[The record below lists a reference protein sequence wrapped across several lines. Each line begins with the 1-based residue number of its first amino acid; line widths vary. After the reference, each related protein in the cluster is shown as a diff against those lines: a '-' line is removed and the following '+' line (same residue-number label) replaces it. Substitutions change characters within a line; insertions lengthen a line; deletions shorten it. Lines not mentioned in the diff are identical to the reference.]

1 MTKKKNIEDYFDFS
15 KRPDATYNSSVV
27 VGRDDTRGM
36 SEVITSPQSVQAPVY
51 TAPAEDYHDF
61 SKRPPATYGSSVVV
75 GRDDTRGMSGVI
87 SAPQG
92 VAFPTWVNPNAA
104 KSPDM
109 YSQAVAL
116 DGREPA
122 SIPMEYTAPMNADQR
137 VLAQLQALNGGT
149 TPAIDPTVRVPD
161 QVVNGL
167 YPQAAIQNN
176 FPAGPPPTADSQ
188 GTFIKPFDPAF
199 IDLTPNP
206 SPPYT
211 TQPQATLANVLR
223 DSAGSPVTTRN
234 GNPIGL
240 PNQSR
245 GNVAGGK
252 GGAGGK

>member
-1 MTKKKNIEDYFDFS
+1 MTKKKVEDYFTG
-15 KRPDATYNSSVV
+15 AT
-27 VGRDDTRGM
+27 T
-36 SEVITSPQSVQAPVY
+36 APY
-51 TAPAEDYHDF
+51 DTAPAGETLSWNPQVSPEAALERQALTFGLDN
-61 SKRPPATYGSSVVV
+61 RPPVPDMYNQA
-75 GRDDTRGMSGVI
+75 
-87 SAPQG
+87 
-92 VAFPTWVNPNAA
+92 VALDRPTP
-104 KSPDM
+104 PDM

-122 SIPMEYTAPMNADQR
+122 AIPMEYTAPMNADQR

-167 YPQAAIQNN
+167 YPQAAV
-176 FPAGPPPTADSQ
+176 DR
-188 GTFIKPFDPAF
+188 GTVIPSFDPAF
-199 IDLTPNP
+199 VDLTPNP

-211 TQPQATLANVLR
+211 TQPQAPTANVLR
-223 DSAGSPVTTRN
+223 DSAGNPVMSGN

-245 GNVAGGK
+245 GNIAGGK

>member
-1 MTKKKNIEDYFDFS
+1 MTIKQVKDYFAEISNDTQV
-15 KRPDATYNSSVV
+15 RPASFKYKDGVKIPFDSGYRVPN
-27 VGRDDTRGM
+27 
-36 SEVITSPQSVQAPVY
+36 PVFNLEQQM
-51 TAPAEDYHDF
+51 ALKESD
-61 SKRPPATYGSSVVV
+61 R
-75 GRDDTRGMSGVI
+75 
-87 SAPQG
+87 
-92 VAFPTWVNPNAA
+92 NAA
-104 KSPDM
+104 ALDKTPDMYNQAVALDRPVPPDM

-122 SIPMEYTAPMNADQR
+122 AIPMEYTAPMNADQR

-167 YPQAAIQNN
+167 YPREFTQGN
-176 FPAGPPPTADSQ
+176 FPAGPPPTAPDQ

-199 IDLTPNP
+199 VDLTPNP
-206 SPPYT
+206 SPAYT
-211 TQPQATLANVLR
+211 TQSGLANVLR
-223 DSAGSPVTTRN
+223 DTAGSPVTSGN

-245 GNVAGGK
+245 GNIAGGK